1 MLVMLSLN
9 IDQLIH
15 KPYNKIMPATSVNS
29 DVVGFLFFNYRYFKS
44 KAEGSFAF
52 EISIDITLIK

>member
-1 MLVMLSLN
+1 
-9 IDQLIH
+9 
-15 KPYNKIMPATSVNS
+15 MPATSVNS